1 MDLTSLNARIRD
13 RIAVD
18 WLAPSQRAVWEQLM
32 VFDGPPHRVV
42 NVFGAK
48 GVGKSFIGWLLERE
62 RLATYG
68 LWNRRPTPTHPRL
81 VLDNALIDHIS
92 VRSVRPLVDEL
103 GVQQI
108 ILISRGRADE
118 PAMPAFELQMSP
130 DDLQYLIANL
140 YRHLNITIPEG
151 DYRSFRAAI
160 DALK

>member
-13 RIAVD
+13 RVAVD
-18 WLAPSQRAVWEQLM
+18 WLTPSQHAVWEQLM
-32 VFDGPPHRVV
+32 LFDGPPHRVI
-42 NVFGAK
+42 NVYGTK
-48 GVGKSFIGWLLERE
+48 GVGKTFIGWLLERE
-62 RLATYG
+62 RHATYG
-68 LWNRRPTPTHPRL
+68 QWNRRPTPTHPRL
-81 VLDNALIDHIS
+81 VLDNALTDHAS
-92 VRSVRPLVDEL
+92 VRNVRPLVDEL

-108 ILISRGRADE
+108 ILISRSRAEE
-118 PAMPAFELQMSP
+118 PAMPAFELQVTS